1 MKKRSW
7 VNTGYIGLVM
17 AFLYAPIVVMAVF
30 SFNESK
36 SRALWT
42 GFTLDW
48 YKKLFTNE
56 VILSSLGH
64 TLLIAIISA
73 VIATVIGTLAAI
85 GINAMGRWMK
95 SLVLNTT

>member
-42 GFTLDW
+42 GFTL
-48 YKKLFTNE
+48 
-56 VILSSLGH
+56 SLIH
-64 TLLIAIISA
+64 I
-73 VIATVIGTLAAI
+73 
-85 GINAMGRWMK
+85 
-95 SLVLNTT
+95 